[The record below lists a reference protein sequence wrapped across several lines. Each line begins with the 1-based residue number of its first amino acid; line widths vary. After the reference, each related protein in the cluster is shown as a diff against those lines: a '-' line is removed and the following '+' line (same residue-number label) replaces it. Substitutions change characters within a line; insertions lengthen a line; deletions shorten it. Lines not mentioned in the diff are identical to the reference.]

1 MINRHLHRW
10 ARRATAIGS
19 LAVVVSACQFNGLN
33 SLNMPGTAG
42 HGDGSFTVSVELP
55 DISSLPQNSPVKVD
69 DVTVG
74 SVSGIKPVQRDD
86 GTFYALVQLSLDGSV
101 HLPANATATVA
112 QTSLLGSRHLELAE
126 PVAERPIGSLGPNSR
141 IGIENTGN
149 YPSTED
155 VLSSLAIVVNN
166 GNLGVLQDITDE
178 TYAAIAGRAGQFA
191 AFLPRLAELAAGLN
205 AQAHDITTAMEK
217 VNRLAGRLAGG
228 RDKIERALATLP
240 SATRVLNDNGHRIVD
255 AFAALKR
262 LADVSAPLLAQTK
275 ADFAADLVHA
285 YALVKAL
292 SDNAETLVDAL
303 PILPAFPIPLNEG
316 LPRAVRGDFLNVFA
330 TFDLTVRR
338 MGENFFT
345 TSALDPNMKRLSEV
359 VSVPDY
365 LVGATSS
372 LSGQAADPFK
382 IPPLNPP
389 DPQFAGQP

>member
-101 HLPANATATVA
+101 HLPANATATVG

-205 AQAHDITTAMEK
+205 AQAHDIATAMEK

-228 RDKIERALATLP
+228 RDKIERALVTLP

-345 TSALDPNMKRLSEV
+345 TSTLDPNMKRLSEV

-372 LSGQAADPFK
+372 LSGQAADPFQ

-389 DPQFAGQP
+389 DPQSAGQP

>member
-1 MINRHLHRW
+1 MINVHLRKS
-10 ARRATAIGS
+10 ARQATAIGS
-19 LAVVVSACQFNGLN
+19 LAVALSACQFNGLN

-42 HGDGSFTVSVELP
+42 HGEGSFTVSVELP

-74 SVSGIKPVQRDD
+74 SVSGVKPMQRDD

-126 PVAERPIGSLGPNSR
+126 PVSERPVGSLGPNSR
-141 IGIENTGN
+141 IGIEKAGS

-178 TYAAIAGRAGQFA
+178 TYAAVVGRAGQFT
-191 AFLPRLAELAAGLN
+191 AFLPRLAELAAGLD
-205 AQAHDITTAMEK
+205 AQAGDIATAMEK
-217 VNRLAGRLAGG
+217 VNRFAGRLAGG
-228 RDKIERALATLP
+228 TDKIERTLEALP
-240 SATRVLNDNGHRIVD
+240 SATRVLKDNGQRIVD

-262 LADVSAPLLAQTK
+262 LADIAAPLLAQTK
-275 ADFAADLVHA
+275 ADFAADLIHA
-285 YALVKAL
+285 FAVVKAL

-303 PILPAFPIPLNEG
+303 PILPAFPIPLNDG
-316 LPRAVRGDFLNVFA
+316 LKRAVRGDFLNVFA
-330 TFDLTVRR
+330 TFDLTLRR

-345 TSALDPNMKRLSEV
+345 TSTLDPNMKRLSEV
-359 VSVPDY
+359 ISVPDY

-382 IPPLNPP
+382 IPPLSPP
-389 DPQFAGQP
+389 DPQPAGQP

>member
-1 MINRHLHRW
+1 MTNRNLHRW

-19 LAVVVSACQFNGLN
+19 LTVVVSACQFNGLN

-74 SVSGIKPVQRDD
+74 SVSGIKPVQRND
-86 GTFYALVQLSLDGSV
+86 GTFYALVQLSLEGSV

-126 PVAERPIGSLGPNSR
+126 PVAEQPIGSLGPNSR
-141 IGIENTGN
+141 IGIENTGD

-191 AFLPRLAELAAGLN
+191 AFLPRLAELAAGLD
-205 AQAHDITTAMEK
+205 AQAVDIATAIEK

-228 RDKIERALATLP
+228 NDKIERALATLP
-240 SATRVLNDNGHRIVD
+240 SAARVLNDNGHRIVD

-262 LADVSAPLLAQTK
+262 LADVAAPLLAQTK
-275 ADFAADLVHA
+275 ADFAADLVHT
-285 YALVKAL
+285 YAVVKAL
-292 SDNAETLVDAL
+292 SDNADTLVDAL
-303 PILPAFPIPLNEG
+303 PILPAFPIPLNDG
-316 LPRAVRGDFLNVFA
+316 LQRAVRGDFLNVFA

-345 TSALDPNMKRLSEV
+345 TSTLDPNMKRLSEV
-359 VSVPDY
+359 ISVPDY

-389 DPQFAGQP
+389 DPQYAGQP

>member
-1 MINRHLHRW
+1 MINVHLRKS
-10 ARRATAIGS
+10 ARQATAIAS
-19 LAVVVSACQFNGLN
+19 LAVALSACQFNGLN

-42 HGDGSFTVSVELP
+42 HGEGSFTVSVELP

-74 SVSGIKPVQRDD
+74 SVSGVKPMQRDD

-126 PVAERPIGSLGPNSR
+126 PISERPVGSLGPNSR
-141 IGIENTGN
+141 IGIEKAGN

-178 TYAAIAGRAGQFA
+178 TYAAVVGRAGQFT
-191 AFLPRLAELAAGLN
+191 AFLPRLAELAAGLD
-205 AQAHDITTAMEK
+205 AQAGDIATAMEK
-217 VNRLAGRLAGG
+217 VNHFAGRLAGG
-228 RDKIERALATLP
+228 TDKIERTLEALP
-240 SATRVLNDNGHRIVD
+240 SATRVLKDNGQRIVD

-262 LADVSAPLLAQTK
+262 LADIAAPLLAQTK
-275 ADFAADLVHA
+275 TDFAADLIHA
-285 YALVKAL
+285 FAVVKAL

-303 PILPAFPIPLNEG
+303 PILPAFPIPLNDG
-316 LPRAVRGDFLNVFA
+316 LKRAVRGDFLNVFA
-330 TFDLTVRR
+330 TFDLTLRR

-345 TSALDPNMKRLSEV
+345 TSTLDPNMKRLSEV
-359 VSVPDY
+359 ISVPDY

-389 DPQFAGQP
+389 DPQPAGQP

>member
-1 MINRHLHRW
+1 MTNRHLHRW

-101 HLPANATATVA
+101 HLPANATATVG

-178 TYAAIAGRAGQFA
+178 TYAAIAGRAGRFA

-205 AQAHDITTAMEK
+205 AQARDIATAMEK
-217 VNRLAGRLAGG
+217 VDRLAGRLAAG
-228 RDKIERALATLP
+228 RDRIERALATLP
-240 SATRVLNDNGHRIVD
+240 SAARVLNDNGHRIVD

-345 TSALDPNMKRLSEV
+345 TSTLDPNMKRLSEV

-389 DPQFAGQP
+389 DPQSAGQP

>member
-1 MINRHLHRW
+1 MTNRHLHRW

-101 HLPANATATVA
+101 HLPANATATVG

-126 PVAERPIGSLGPNSR
+126 PAAERPIGSLGPNSR

-205 AQAHDITTAMEK
+205 AQARDIATAMEK
-217 VNRLAGRLAGG
+217 VDRLAGRLAGG
-228 RDKIERALATLP
+228 RDKIERALVTLP
-240 SATRVLNDNGHRIVD
+240 SAARVLNDNGHRIVD

-285 YALVKAL
+285 YAVVKAL

-345 TSALDPNMKRLSEV
+345 TSTLDPNMKRLSEV

-389 DPQFAGQP
+389 DPQSAGQP

>member
-101 HLPANATATVA
+101 HLPANATATVG

-205 AQAHDITTAMEK
+205 AQAHDIATAMEK

-228 RDKIERALATLP
+228 RDKIERALVTLP

-285 YALVKAL
+285 YAVVKAL

-345 TSALDPNMKRLSEV
+345 TSTLDPNMKRLSEV

-372 LSGQAADPFK
+372 LSGQAADPFQ

-389 DPQFAGQP
+389 DPQSAGQP